1 MTTYANEGEA
11 LHAVLAGWLVR
22 REGCTPEQ
30 AIARHGVDNVL
41 AACEREGVVSLVH
54 ARLSTMDAH
63 PVPVE
68 LMQPLAARARLCAA
82 RSLLCVAE
90 ARRIQQALDA
100 ARIPALWLKGIALA
114 QWLYPAMHLRDIAD
128 IDLLLPDHA
137 TTLRAAQVLAP
148 LGYTLPNPHIA
159 GDLVVHELL
168 AWSERARLE
177 LDLHWDLSNPAL
189 FAGLL
194 PWAELAAGSQPLP
207 GLGGQARGL
216 GKVHALLHAC
226 LHRAVNM
233 LTGRQDRLRWLLD
246 IHWLVLAM
254 DNAAWM
260 ALVRAASEA
269 SLADATAAGLK
280 AAQQAFGTPLPPDI
294 VQSLEQAAVSEGVC
308 TARLANWHYFQRC
321 NWRALPG
328 MPMRLRW
335 LRQSLLPNA
344 AHLRVRYGADG
355 AHLPV
360 VVLRR
365 LGDAWRRWR
374 GWARPRDSL

>member
-1 MTTYANEGEA
+1 MANAPDLERRWCATRLVGA
-11 LHAVLAGWLVR
+11 LARESAVGLRADRILA
-22 REGCTPEQ
+22 
-30 AIARHGVDNVL
+30 L
-41 AACEREGVVSLVH
+41 AKDEGVVSALHH
-54 ARLSTMDAH
+54 ALARGGDTGSAL
-63 PVPVE
+63 
-68 LMQPLAARARLCAA
+68 PLALVDAA
-82 RSLLCVAE
+82 RGAAARNMLCVAE
-90 ARRIQQALDA
+90 ARRIQLALDA
-100 ARIPALWLKGIALA
+100 AGIPAIWLKGIALG
-114 QWLYPAMHLRDIAD
+114 QWLYPGPHLRDVAD

-137 TTLRAAQVLAP
+137 STQRAAKVLAP

-194 PWAELAAGSQPLP
+194 PWAELAAASQPLP

-254 DNAAWM
+254 DNAEWM

-269 SLADATAAGLK
+269 GLADATAAGLK

-294 VQSLEQAAVSEGVC
+294 LQSLEQAAVSEGVR
-308 TARLANWHYFQRC
+308 TARLANWHYFQRAS
-321 NWRALPG
+321 WRRLPDLPAR
-328 MPMRLRW
+328 MRW
-335 LRQSLLPNA
+335 LRQLAVPDLP
-344 AHLRVRYGADG
+344 HLRVRYGADG
-355 AHLPV
+355 AGRLQ
-360 VVLRR
+360 LLARR
-365 LGDAWRRWR
+365 MGDGWRRWR
-374 GWARPRDSL
+374 GYAGH